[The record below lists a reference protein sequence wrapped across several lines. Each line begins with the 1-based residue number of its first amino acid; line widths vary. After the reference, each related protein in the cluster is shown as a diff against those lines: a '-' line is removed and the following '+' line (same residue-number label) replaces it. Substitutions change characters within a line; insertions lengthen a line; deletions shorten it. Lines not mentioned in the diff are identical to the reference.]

1 MVLHGIFFCLDCSLK
16 FRKGNFDYLF
26 KLHVIILFAGETND
40 EAETDEDPL
49 DSFMNEINKEVKKGK
64 SNFRQMPAGAKKTG
78 IVVGVKKTVNKIAT
92 AGIVQ
97 SKNGGSDAAG
107 PKKPFI
113 MMSGVAKKKDLK
125 VDRRGELIEQ
135 NQDGLEYSSEEEVCL
150 MIEN

>member
-16 FRKGNFDYLF
+16 FRKGNFDYPF
-26 KLHVIILFAGETND
+26 KLHVIILFVGETND

-97 SKNGGSDAAG
+97 SKNGGSDAGG

-113 MMSGVAKKKDLK
+113 SK
-125 VDRRGELIEQ
+125 
-135 NQDGLEYSSEEEVCL
+135 
-150 MIEN
+150 